1 MCTVCNKNPRA
12 PAYYRNDKRYYR
24 SRCNSCIRKNK
35 NLMPQKPRWELD
47 GYKKK
52 AVCDICGFRA
62 AYSSQMTV
70 WHLNGNLNDSA
81 MLNLRSVC
89 LNCVEVVKRKYFTW
103 RPGDLEAD

>member
-1 MCTVCNKNPRA
+1 
-12 PAYYRNDKRYYR
+12 
-24 SRCNSCIRKNK
+24 
-35 NLMPQKPRWELD
+35 MPQKPRWELD

-52 AVCDICGFRA
+52 AVCDICGFRS

>member
-1 MCTVCNKNPRA
+1 
-12 PAYYRNDKRYYR
+12 
-24 SRCNSCIRKNK
+24 
-35 NLMPQKPRWELD
+35 MPQKPRWELD

-52 AVCDICGFRA
+52 AVCDICSFRA

>member
-1 MCTVCNKNPRA
+1 
-12 PAYYRNDKRYYR
+12 
-24 SRCNSCIRKNK
+24 
-35 NLMPQKPRWELD
+35 MPQKPRWELD

-52 AVCDICGFRA
+52 AACDICGFRS